1 MWRWKTVLKNDT
13 LGKQRWWGE
22 EEKEGL
28 ISGSLVPFH
37 FLVCL
42 GLYQYCI
49 ILIDM
54 SFLHVGDGIMC
65 CLGLFCCSGNLNF
78 YINSKNFF
86 SISVSNC
93 TGVLMT
99 IVLNLQVTF
108 GRTDIF
114 TILILPLYEQGN
126 YLPPLGFSLVAF
138 SNSLKSEC
146 LNF

>member
-1 MWRWKTVLKNDT
+1 M
-13 LGKQRWWGE
+13 
-22 EEKEGL
+22 
-28 ISGSLVPFH
+28 
-37 FLVCL
+37 CL

-54 SFLHVGDGIMC
+54 AFLHVGDGIMC
-65 CLGLFCCSGNLNF
+65 CLGLFCCPGNLNF

-86 SISVSNC
+86 SIFVSNC
-93 TGVLMT
+93 TGVLMI

-126 YLPPLGFSLVAF
+126 SLPPLGFSLVAF